1 MNRNEAVSSA
11 IRSMVFSVLA
21 SLIAT
26 YVLRRTFFRS
36 GHDGEASGN
45 NSTVVVIVPV
55 FVGNSGNQFG
65 GTSATPGS

>member
-1 MNRNEAVSSA
+1 MNRNEVVTPI
-11 IRSMVFSVLA
+11 IRSMLISLLA

-26 YVLRRTFFRS
+26 YVFRHLVFRS
-36 GHDGEASGN
+36 GQDGDAQGN

-65 GTSATPGS
+65 GTRPAPGN

>member
-55 FVGNSGNQFG
+55 FVGNSGNRFG
-65 GTSATPGS
+65 GMSAIPGS